1 MYTLISCLIGSCLF
15 FYMWEVATTCFLVSS
30 LISVGFLYQNFSLSQ
45 DMIFWSNYLS
55 NLLVFLSVV
64 LCFLCLITTPYEK
77 SSSYVANLFM
87 LAVFLSLS
95 FSMSNMILFYV
106 FFEASLIPTLLLI
119 IGWGYQPERLQ
130 AGTYMMLYTVGASL
144 PLFILLIWRCFN
156 SGTMEMSIQS
166 FLSVDLAVVL
176 TIVLYGA
183 FLVKLPMYSVHLWL
197 PKAHVE
203 APLVGSMILAG
214 ILLKLGGY
222 GIFLMNKS
230 FNISL
235 SSVGLTIVSLS
246 IWGGLLVSFM
256 CLRQVD
262 VKALVAYSSVSH
274 MGIVSSGL
282 ILNTTWGVMSAVI
295 TMLAHGFSSSA
306 LFCLAYFSY
315 SKSHTRNIP
324 YMKGLLQLYPVL
336 SLWWFIFCC
345 INMAAPPTLNLVGE
359 LLISVALWKVSVP
372 LVVIMGLMVF
382 FSAAYNMYLYT
393 SINHGFH
400 SNYLGG
406 GVSLISYENLS
417 LVLHLM
423 PLLLLVKG
431 NLLLF
436 KI

>member
-1 MYTLISCLIGSCLF
+1 MYTLISCLIGSCIF
-15 FYMWEVATTCFLVSS
+15 FYLWEVASTCFLVSGLLS
-30 LISVGFLYQNFSLSQ
+30 LGLLYQGFSLSQ
-45 DMIFWSNYLS
+45 DAIFWSNYLT

-77 SSSYVANLFM
+77 SSGYVMNMFM
-87 LAVFLSLS
+87 LAIFLALS

-144 PLFILLIWRCFN
+144 PLFLLLIWRCVN
-156 SGTMEMSIQS
+156 LGTMEMTIQP
-166 FLSVDLAVVL
+166 SVGSYLPGAL
-176 TIVLYGA
+176 MIILYGA

-222 GIFLMNKS
+222 GVFLMNKS
-230 FNISL
+230 FL
-235 SSVGLTIVSLS
+235 IVSSNVGFMVVSIS

-282 ILNTTWGVMSAVI
+282 ILNSSWGVMSAVI

-324 YMKGLLQLYPVL
+324 YMKGLLQLYPIL
-336 SLWWFIFCC
+336 SVWWFIFCC

-359 LLISVALWKVSVP
+359 LLVSVALWKVSWP
-372 LVVIMGLMVF
+372 LAVIMGFMVF

-406 GVSLISYENLS
+406 GVPMVSYENLS

-423 PLLLLVKG
+423 PLLFLIKGSVLL
-431 NLLLF
+431 
-436 KI
+436 